1 MMRAAVLT
9 APDRFEVHDRPV
21 PEPTADQLLV
31 RVAACGI
38 CGHDVL
44 ARKGLLAAKPG
55 QVLGHEIAGRV
66 EAVGPAGD
74 TSWVGR
80 RVALV
85 QRFPC
90 GTCAECVAGHTN
102 TCRGGPGFYGE
113 DLPGGY
119 AEYVLAGPLN
129 AVALPDTIDD
139 VSGAILS
146 CALGTGLHALRR
158 TRTAAGDVVLVTGAS
173 GGVGVHTVRIAAAL
187 GAAVI
192 AVTSSE
198 SKKQALLDSGA
209 HAVVTVAEGAPAVR
223 AAAADLGRP
232 RGADVAIETTGTP
245 TFGLSLKALA
255 PHGRLAVVGNT
266 DPGAVEVHLGL
277 LIVKELEIVGS
288 AHANRRE
295 LLDVVDLV
303 SSGQVTPVPPR
314 VWSLDDVA
322 AAHAAVESGALV
334 GRAVVRP

>member
-1 MMRAAVLT
+1 MRAAVLT

-21 PEPTADQLLV
+21 PEPAADQLLV

-44 ARKGLLAAKPG
+44 ARKGLLAAPPG

-74 TSWVGR
+74 ASWVGR

-90 GTCAECVAGHTN
+90 GTCAECLAGHTN
-102 TCRGGPGFYGE
+102 TCRSGPGFYGE

-119 AEYVLAGPLN
+119 ARA
-129 AVALPDTIDD
+129 
-139 VSGAILS
+139 
-146 CALGTGLHALRR
+146 
-158 TRTAAGDVVLVTGAS
+158 AAGDLVLVTGAS
-173 GGVGVHTVRIAAAL
+173 GGVGVHTVRIADAL
-187 GAAVI
+187 GATVI
-192 AVTSSE
+192 AVTSSD
-198 SKKQALLDSGA
+198 SRKQALLDSGA
-209 HAVVTVAEGAPAVR
+209 RAVVTLAEGAPAVR

-232 RGADVAIETTGTP
+232 RGVDVAIETTGTP

-255 PHGRLAVVGNT
+255 PRGRLAVVGNT

-277 LIVKELEIVGS
+277 VILKELEIAGS

-303 SSGQVTPVPPR
+303 SSGKVTPVPPR
-314 VWSLDDVA
+314 IWPLGDVA
-322 AAHAAVESGALV
+322 AAHAAVESGELV

>member
-1 MMRAAVLT
+1 MRAAVLT
-9 APDRFEVHDRPV
+9 APDRFELHEREV
-21 PEPTADQLLV
+21 PEPVGDQLLV

-66 EAVGPAGD
+66 EAVGPSGD
-74 TSWVGR
+74 RSWLGK

-90 GTCAECVAGHTN
+90 GTCAECRAGHTN

-119 AEYVLAGPLN
+119 AEFVLAGPAN
-129 AVALPDTIDD
+129 AVVLPDSIDD
-139 VSGAILS
+139 ASGAILS

-158 TRTAAGDVVLVTGAS
+158 TRATADDLVLVTGAS

-187 GAAVI
+187 GATVI
-192 AVTSSE
+192 AVTSRAATE
-198 SKKQALLDSGA
+198 PALRASGA
-209 HAVVTVAEGAPAVR
+209 HAVVPVSAGAAGVR
-223 AAAADLGRP
+223 EAAADLGRP
-232 RGADVAIETTGTP
+232 RGVDVAIETTGTP
-245 TFGLSLKALA
+245 TFALSLRALA

-277 LIVKELEIVGS
+277 VIVKELEIVGS
-288 AHANRRE
+288 AHADRQE
-295 LLDVVDLV
+295 LLEVVDLV
-303 SSGQVTPVPPR
+303 ASGRVTPVPPR
-314 VWSLDDVA
+314 EWPLAEVA
-322 AAHAAVESGALV
+322 AAHAALDSGALV

>member
-1 MMRAAVLT
+1 MRAAVLT
-9 APDRFEVHDRPV
+9 APDHFEIHGRPV
-21 PEPTADQLLV
+21 PEPVADQLLV

-74 TSWVGR
+74 GSWLGR

-90 GTCAECVAGHTN
+90 GTCADCRVGHTN

-129 AVALPDTIDD
+129 AVALPDAIDD
-139 VSGAILS
+139 TAGAILS

-158 TRTAAGDVVLVTGAS
+158 TRVSAGDVVLVTGAS

-187 GAAVI
+187 GATVI
-192 AVTSSE
+192 AVTSRE
-198 SKKQALLDSGA
+198 AATPALLASGA
-209 HAVVTVAEGAPAVR
+209 RAVVPVPAGAPGVR
-223 AAAADLGRP
+223 EAAANLGRP
-232 RGADVAIETTGTP
+232 RGVDVAIETTGTP
-245 TFGLSLKALA
+245 TFALSLRALA

-266 DPGAVEVHLGL
+266 DPGAVSVHLGL
-277 LIVKELEIVGS
+277 VILKELEIVGS

-303 SSGQVTPVPPR
+303 ASGEVTPVPPR
-314 VWSLDDVA
+314 VWPLADVA
-322 AAHAAVESGALV
+322 AAHAAVDSGALV